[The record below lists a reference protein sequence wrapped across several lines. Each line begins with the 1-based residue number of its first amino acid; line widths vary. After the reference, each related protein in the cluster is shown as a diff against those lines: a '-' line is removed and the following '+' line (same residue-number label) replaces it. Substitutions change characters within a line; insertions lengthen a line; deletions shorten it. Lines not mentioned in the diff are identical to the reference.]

1 MALLLINVKLLAQIV
16 VATACMVPV
25 AQNVPCLAC
34 WLACGA
40 THPRFHLASIPRS
53 AAWPLDGHR
62 CTLAAASKP
71 DGMQKFRHFG
81 TPATVPH
88 SVRVGS
94 KWLFRLQ

>member
-1 MALLLINVKLLAQIV
+1 MALLLISVKLLAQIV

-53 AAWPLDGHR
+53 AAWPLAGARYQHTDAL
-62 CTLAAASKP
+62 CASAAVSWSAC
-71 DGMQKFRHFG
+71 
-81 TPATVPH
+81 
-88 SVRVGS
+88 
-94 KWLFRLQ
+94 